1 MQISI
6 VIISYN
12 VKEFLQQSVLSLQKS
27 CHNIEHEII
36 VVDNNSIDGSD
47 KILKSK
53 FPEVKLIKNHD
64 NKGFAKACNQGL
76 EISTGK
82 YMLLLNPDTMLQ
94 EDTIPRM
101 LAFFEKTPDA
111 GAAGCK
117 ILNADGSLQLSC
129 RRSFPTPSVAIPKII
144 GLSRLFPKS
153 KLFSKYNLTYEDPD
167 EQIEVDALSGAFMMF
182 RREVYDQIGGLDEDY
197 FMYGEDL
204 DYCYRI
210 KQAGWKIYYTPST
223 KLIHYKGESA
233 KLATF
238 DNFVVFYKAMD
249 IFVQK
254 HFSRGYYILLDVFLR
269 IGIFARGIL
278 TFFAKFLH
286 KHTIMQVDGI
296 VLALGILIA
305 HNLQPR
311 PLPSYQTLLSMMVF
325 YLLLWLGTGY
335 SIGLYDRRELS
346 YSHAAVAS
354 ILSFIISMTINY
366 YFNDMIYAPRLIVF
380 SFIAALILLPG
391 WRVALLLLQRR
402 QIISSSSFICKAL
415 LSRRTILIGTGP
427 EGNRIAKKLQ
437 AHIEHGFEILGFVDK
452 KYQQNEWIAGF
463 PFLGVIDDLA
473 EIIRIHKATEIIFTT
488 DRFSNDEIL
497 SVLDKIS
504 NTRTNIK
511 IVPKNLDFILG
522 KSSVEKIEDIPLV
535 EVDYKIYYIANRMFK
550 RLMDI
555 VLSLLSTIF
564 LLPFISLY
572 AFLTGC
578 KLKKKKYRGPNN
590 TTITGLNFYKE
601 NNGIIKNLTRA
612 PLILS
617 VLKGDMSMVGSELI
631 SAEKEGRS
639 LYCKPGITGLFQVQ
653 GNHKPDEIDKKNYE
667 HYYMLNYSLFLDVEI
682 IIKAILR
689 I

>member
-12 VKEFLQQSVLSLQKS
+12 VKEFLHQCILSLKKS
-27 CHNIEHEII
+27 CHGIEHEII
-36 VVDNNSIDGSD
+36 IVDNNSIDGSD
-47 KILKSK
+47 KIITSK
-53 FPEVKLIKNHD
+53 FPEITLIKNYD

-82 YMLLLNPDTMLQ
+82 YLLLLNPDTMLQ
-94 EDTIPRM
+94 EDTIPKM
-101 LAFFEKTPDA
+101 IEFFEDNPDA

-117 ILNADGSLQLSC
+117 ILNADGTLQLSC
-129 RRSFPTPSVAIPKII
+129 RRSFPTPSVAIPKIV
-144 GLSRLFPKS
+144 GLSRMFPKS
-153 KLFSKYNLTYEDPD
+153 KLFSKYNLTYEDP
-167 EQIEVDALSGAFMMF
+167 EKQIEVDALSGAFMMF
-182 RREVYDQIGGLDEDY
+182 SKKVYDDLGGLDEDY

-210 KQAGWKIYYTPST
+210 KQAGWKIYYTPTT

-238 DNFVVFYKAMD
+238 DNFVVFNKAMD

-254 HFSRGYYILLDVFLR
+254 HFSKGYYILLDIFLR

-278 TFFAKFLH
+278 TFFVKFLN
-286 KHTIMQVDGI
+286 KHLIMQIDGI

-311 PLPSYQTLLSMMVF
+311 PLPSYQTLLSMMIF

-335 SIGLYDRRELS
+335 SIGLYDKKELS
-346 YSHAAVAS
+346 HSHAAVAS
-354 ILSFIISMTINY
+354 VLSFLVSMAINY
-366 YFNDMIYAPRLIVF
+366 FFNDMIYSPRFLIF
-380 SFIAALILLPG
+380 SFIAGLLMLPG
-391 WRVALLLLQRR
+391 WRIALVLLQRR
-402 QIISSSSFICKAL
+402 QIISSSSFISKAL

-452 KYQQNEWIAGF
+452 KYQTEWVAGF
-463 PFLGVIDDLA
+463 PFLGTIKHLA
-473 EIIRIHKATEIIFTT
+473 ELIRIHKATEIIFTT

-504 NTRTNIK
+504 NTNTNIK

-535 EVDYKIYYIANRMFK
+535 EVEYKIYNFGNRFFK
-550 RLMDI
+550 RILDI
-555 VLSLLSTIF
+555 ILSLFSTIF
-564 LLPFISLY
+564 FLPFVFVY
-572 AFLTGC
+572 AYARGC
-578 KLKKKKYRGPNN
+578 KFKSKEYLGPNDKP
-590 TTITGLNFYKE
+590 IKGLNFYKE
-601 NNGIIKNLTRA
+601 NNNLRKNLVRA

-631 SAEKEGRS
+631 SSEIKGRV
-639 LYCKPGITGLFQVQ
+639 LHYKPGITGLFQVQ

-667 HYYMLNYSLFLDVEI
+667 HYYMLNYSLFLDI
-682 IIKAILR
+682 DILLKAILR

>member
-1 MQISI
+1 MKISI

-12 VKEFLQQSVLSLQKS
+12 VKEFLHQCILSLKKS

-47 KILKSK
+47 KIIADR
-53 FPEVKLIKNHD
+53 FPEIKLIKNYE
-64 NKGFAKACNQGL
+64 NKGFSKACNQGL
-76 EISTGK
+76 EVSTGE

-94 EDTIPRM
+94 EDTIPKM
-101 LAFFEKTPDA
+101 IDFFDNTPDA

-117 ILNADGSLQLSC
+117 ILNADGTLQLSC
-129 RRSFPTPSVAIPKII
+129 RRSFPTPSVAIPKTI
-144 GLSRLFPKS
+144 GLSKLFPKS

-167 EQIEVDALSGAFMMF
+167 KQIEVDALSGAFMMF
-182 RREVYDQIGGLDEDY
+182 RKKVYDEIGGLDEDY

-210 KQAGWKIYYTPST
+210 KQAGWKIYYTPTT

-254 HFSRGYYILLDVFLR
+254 HFSKGYYIILDIFLR
-269 IGIFARGIL
+269 IGIFARGLL
-278 TFFAKFLH
+278 TFITKFLH
-286 KHTIMQVDGI
+286 KHLIMQIDGI
-296 VLALGILIA
+296 VLAVGILIA

-311 PLPSYQTLLSMMVF
+311 PLPSYQTLLSMLVF

-335 SIGLYDRRELS
+335 SIGLYDRKELS

-354 ILSFIISMTINY
+354 VLSFIISMVINY
-366 YFNDMIYAPRLIVF
+366 FFSDMIYSPRLIIF
-380 SFIAALILLPG
+380 SFIAALVLLPG
-391 WRVALLLLQRR
+391 WRIALISMQRR
-402 QIISSSSFICKAL
+402 QWIPSSSFISKAL

-427 EGNRIAKKLQ
+427 EGNRLAKKLQ
-437 AHIEHGFEILGFVDK
+437 THIEHGFEILGFVDK
-452 KYQQNEWIAGF
+452 KYQQEWVAGF
-463 PFLGVIDDLA
+463 PFLGTIKHLA
-473 EIIRIHKATEIIFTT
+473 ELIRIHKATEIIFTT
-488 DRFSNDEIL
+488 DRFTNDEIL

-535 EVDYKIYYIANRMFK
+535 EVEYKIYNIGNRLFK
-550 RLMDI
+550 RLLDI
-555 VLSLLSTIF
+555 ILSLISTVFI
-564 LLPFISLY
+564 LPFVFVY
-572 AFLTGC
+572 AFISGC
-578 KLKKKKYRGPNN
+578 RLKVKKYIGPNN
-590 TTITGLNFYKE
+590 TIIKGLTFHKE
-601 NNGIIKNLTRA
+601 NNNLRKNLVRS

-617 VLKGDMSMVGSELI
+617 VLKGDLTMVGSELI
-631 SAEKEGRS
+631 SAEKTGRV
-639 LYCKPGITGLFQVQ
+639 LHYKPGITGLFQVQ

-667 HYYMLNYSLFLDVEI
+667 HYYMLNYSLFLDI
-682 IIKAILR
+682 DILLKAILR

>member
-12 VKEFLQQSVLSLQKS
+12 VKEFLQQSILSLKKS
-27 CHNIEHEII
+27 CHNITHEII

-47 KILKSK
+47 KILASK
-53 FPEVKLIKNHD
+53 FPEVKLIKNYD

-94 EDTIPRM
+94 EDTIPKM
-101 LAFFEKTPDA
+101 IEFFETHPDA

-117 ILNADGSLQLSC
+117 ILNADGTLQLSC
-129 RRSFPTPSVAIPKII
+129 RRSIPTPGVAIPKII
-144 GLSRLFPKS
+144 GLNRLFPKS

-167 EQIEVDALSGAFMMF
+167 KQIEVEALSGAFMMF
-182 RREVYDQIGGLDEDY
+182 RKEVYEQIGGLDEDY

-204 DYCYRI
+204 DYCYQI
-210 KQAGWKIYYTPST
+210 GKAGWKIYYTPTT
-223 KLIHYKGESA
+223 KIIHYKGESA

-238 DNFVVFYKAMD
+238 DNFIVFYKAMD

-254 HFSRGYYILLDVFLR
+254 HFSRGHYILLDIFFK
-269 IGIFARGIL
+269 IGIFARGLI
-278 TFFAKFLH
+278 TFAAKFLH
-286 KHTIMQVDGI
+286 KHTIMQIDGF

-305 HNLQPR
+305 HNMQPR

-335 SIGLYDRRELS
+335 SIGLYDKRELS

-354 ILSFIISMTINY
+354 VLSFIISMTINY
-366 YFNDMIYAPRLIVF
+366 YFNDMIYSPRLIIF
-380 SFIAALILLPG
+380 SFLAGLILLPG
-391 WRVALLLLQRR
+391 WRVALISLQRR
-402 QIISSSSFICKAL
+402 QVISSSSFISKAL
-415 LSRRTILIGTGP
+415 LSRRTILIGSGD

-437 AHIEHGFEILGFVDK
+437 THIEHGFEILGFVDK
-452 KYQQNEWIAGF
+452 KYQQEWIAGF
-463 PFLGVIDDLA
+463 PFLGTINNLA
-473 EIIRIHKATEIIFTT
+473 EIIRIHKATEVIFTT

-535 EVDYKIYYIANRMFK
+535 EVDYKIYYMGNRLFK
-550 RLMDI
+550 RLFDI
-555 VLSLLSTIF
+555 TISLLSAIF
-564 LLPFISLY
+564 ILPFVTIY
-572 AFLTGC
+572 ALLTGC
-578 KLKKKKYRGPNN
+578 KIKKKKYRGPNAS
-590 TTITGLNFYKE
+590 TITGLNFEKKS
-601 NNGIIKNLTRA
+601 NGISKNLMRA

-617 VLKGDMSMVGSELI
+617 VLKGDMSMIGSELL
-631 SAEKEGRS
+631 SAEKKGRE

-653 GNHKPDEIDKKNYE
+653 GNHKPDEVDKKNYE
-667 HYYMLNYSLFLDVEI
+667 HYYMLNYSLFLDIEI
-682 IIKAILR
+682 LLKAILR